1 MSKISS
7 ANGIPPQHDS
17 APAVQHAGL
26 PARVAPP
33 PASTPRVAA
42 PGLLQKLPK
51 PTAARPPAAP
61 TRVKALRTLETRQR
75 LYRLRKELGK
85 IDPPPACAEE
95 AHADILAAMA
105 RAGLSGW
112 TVPALSD
119 PANLRHADGSVV
131 VSLVSHAIVF
141 NAGGAFRIIDRL
153 PPGSVYFE
161 LAGRDG
167 AAFVLPCGCAPVV
180 AH

>member
-7 ANGIPPQHDS
+7 ANGIPTRHDS
-17 APAVQHAGL
+17 PHDGPHAGR
-26 PARVAPP
+26 PTRVAPS
-33 PASTPRVAA
+33 PACIPRA
-42 PGLLQKLPK
+42 PGPGLTQLPK
-51 PTAARPPAAP
+51 PAAARQPAAP

-75 LYRLRKELGK
+75 LHRLRKELGK
-85 IDPPPACAEE
+85 IDPPPGCAQD

-105 RAGLSGW
+105 RAGLGGW
-112 TVPALSD
+112 TLPALTD
-119 PANLRHADGSVV
+119 PANARHADGSVT
-131 VSLVSHAIVF
+131 VSLVSHTIVF
-141 NAGGAFRIIDRL
+141 NAGGAFRIIDLL

-167 AAFVLPCGCAPVV
+167 AAFVLPCGCAPVA